1 MQLHIQ
7 VREQLMITVV
17 ASKKQWR
24 LLVSV
29 ICAHLLQK
37 LLAICQFAVGKH
49 RFSLGDHWFN
59 FILGW
64 DFYEAIL
71 STWFR
76 QCRLSR
82 LMGCTFMLTAK
93 VVWLK
98 LTECPG
104 LLSVCGGDRGCPL
117 TEWILLV
124 CAEFYSVTL
133 LRRQVR
139 LRLNVF
145 FTSQI
150 TMRGYIFLAIFI
162 AC

>member
-82 LMGCTFMLTAK
+82 LMGRTFMLTAK

-139 LRLNVF
+139 LRLYVF